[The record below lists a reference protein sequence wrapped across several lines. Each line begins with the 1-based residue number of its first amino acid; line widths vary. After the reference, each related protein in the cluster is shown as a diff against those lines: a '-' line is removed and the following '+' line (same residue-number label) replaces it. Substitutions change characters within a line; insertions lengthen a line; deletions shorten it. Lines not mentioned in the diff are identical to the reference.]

1 MTDPFL
7 AFEHNPDTEES
18 EKILAAGF
26 DWEELER
33 RLETDPDPKEVIA
46 QARAEGNMEMLSKIV
61 AICAEGVMDI
71 KQKSKRTEGVGLR
84 LLCAAAALHPG
95 QALEKSTSQ
104 LSKVTGIGIRR
115 IQIVLKEITPKING

>member
-1 MTDPFL
+1 MNDPFL

-26 DWEELER
+26 DWEDLER

-61 AICAEGVMDI
+61 AICAEGMLDI
-71 KQKSKRTEGVGLR
+71 SKAGKRAEAAGIR
-84 LLCAAAALHPG
+84 LICVSAALRPG
-95 QALEKSTSQ
+95 QAVEKSAACIAQ
-104 LSKVTGIGIRR
+104 MTGMTDRHIRR
-115 IQIVLKEITPKING
+115 VLAEVTAKMRG